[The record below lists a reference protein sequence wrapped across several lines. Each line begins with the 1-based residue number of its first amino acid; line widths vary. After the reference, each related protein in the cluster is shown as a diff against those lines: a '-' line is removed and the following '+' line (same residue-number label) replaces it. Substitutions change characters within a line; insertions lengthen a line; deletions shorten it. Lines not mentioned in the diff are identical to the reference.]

1 MTNVKMTEVNQNEQS
16 QAFRDC
22 SSSEVYVIPT
32 RVNKLG
38 EHIILWED
46 VRQVFG
52 PVKTVLNGKNAVL
65 PMTDEQFQYLTPLR
79 IPHYPGV
86 VLDIVAEKGTIT
98 SNDTPQIVTTDPT
111 PKAEQNTAINHII
124 EKDAQLSVEL
134 ESRIIVQPSTAEN
147 THLAVWEPTLAT
159 KNPFNPDKRTSITP
173 TTPQEFHQVYGSYFQ
188 DLMVGQVIQTSTL
201 KDAMN
206 KHFDSLQVE
215 MYKNAAL
222 QARML
227 QLQQQMEEKQQKLI
241 QMQHLTLNRL
251 ALIQNH
257 VQLMLTQ
264 TYELHEYPIP
274 RLFIVLPIPGQ
285 QRNELGRLQCNQ
297 FRLYFLCECGEH
309 TMTPRS
315 NTHEVHLALHE
326 GYDLEQPS
334 VFFEK
339 YASYVLTLMQ
349 MFKYGVT
356 TSGLVV
362 PALDKFRI
370 GMELDSIQNV
380 PGGTNDKIDVL
391 VDETISFL
399 EECRD
404 IAADDIDREGRSN
417 SEQPLVLDSADL
429 RQLESYLSIKDH
441 DQALGNLYRVVT
453 PEGHVKWV
461 CIDHYHE
468 NYQESTIL
476 SLKEIVMANK
486 GTIAEEE
493 GRVEIKL
500 TTGSQAKRFYQAM
513 TKAPGGVQELKITL
527 DWNVHLDDLRKLASA
542 VTEAKVTHLTIDGF
556 NFKGPARDVINR
568 NRRYDPIL
576 QLMSNGSMRSLKII
590 NFHNFF
596 GHITSNSISMSPQ
609 QRVLWIDS
617 NIKVGEKSF
626 SSNLEKIIENCPSL
640 TELRLKPLQ
649 TVAFIDLLVGKFNKA
664 LRFEFMTLRREGKDP
679 EICMEFTRQMVRS
692 SSVTLITNG
701 RSILPKTD
709 KQQRSTRPRLAV
721 KINLDN
727 WYDLLTIF
735 RCYGWSIKEL
745 QIGGVFDDRHAKA
758 LSDSMAD
765 AGSKLSSLLV
775 STAHLTQGGLDGL
788 LQVLDC
794 SRALEILDLVFDI
807 QDDSSSLKKLTSL
820 IQRHRKRLHS
830 LTVRGSYAGRW
841 IPELAISFP
850 SMQWF
855 PRLES
860 LEIVSKDR
868 VLLSKSCIQWIND
881 MVSGSSHG
889 PMPPGSPQQTNRM
902 SIVIPSQ
909 PHAQPPSPRSP
920 ILESPSGPLVPSR
933 SPRVPNKFPIAG
945 SSSDSLD
952 LSRSPQR
959 LSRTSVIGSSSDS
972 LDLSRSRRVS
982 DRASVGSSSD
992 SLLFPGSPRLSNRN
1006 SLAVPSSESNR
1017 LKEFVLDGAKLQ
1029 PEDWFTLIKALNFTT
1044 LERLGLPRTNFS
1056 FDQLRTLI
1064 ACIEDA
1070 TTTYNSLV
1078 ILKTL
1083 DFRDTRISI
1092 GGDVGEQRALEKLE
1106 KLVSIVKLK

>member
-1 MTNVKMTEVNQNEQS
+1 MTEVNQNEHS

-22 SSSEVYVIPT
+22 SSSKVYVIPT

-86 VLDIVAEKGTIT
+86 VLDIVAEKGAT
-98 SNDTPQIVTTDPT
+98 STDTPQIVTTDPA
-111 PKAEQNTAINHII
+111 PKAEQNTVIDHII
-124 EKDAQLSVEL
+124 EKDPQPPAEQ
-134 ESRIIVQPSTAEN
+134 ESRIIVQPSTTEN
-147 THLAVWEPTLAT
+147 THLTVWEPTLAT
-159 KNPFNPDKRTSITP
+159 KNLFNSDKRTSITP

-201 KDAMN
+201 KDAMS
-206 KHFDSLQVE
+206 KHFDSLQIE

-227 QLQQQMEEKQQKLI
+227 QLQKQMEEKQQKLI

-251 ALIQNH
+251 ALIQSH

-274 RLFIVLPIPGQ
+274 RLFIVLPITGQ
-285 QRNELGRLQCNQ
+285 QHNGLGRLQFNQ

-339 YASYVLTLMQ
+339 YANYVLTLMQ
-349 MFKYGVT
+349 VFKYGVA

-362 PALDKFRI
+362 PALNKFRI

-380 PGGTNDKIDVL
+380 PCGTNDKIDVL

-404 IAADDIDREGRSN
+404 IAADDTDMEGRIN
-417 SEQPLVLDSADL
+417 SDQPLVLDGADL
-429 RQLESYLSIKDH
+429 RQLELYLSIKDRN
-441 DQALGNLYRVVT
+441 QALGNLYRVVT

-476 SLKEIVMANK
+476 SLKEIVVANK

-513 TKAPGGVQELKITL
+513 IKAPGGVQELKITL

-542 VTEAKVTHLTIDGF
+542 VTEAKVTHLMIDGF

-617 NIKVGEKSF
+617 NIKVSEKSF
-626 SSNLEKIIENCPSL
+626 ASNLEKIIENCPSL

-649 TVAFIDLLVGKFNKA
+649 TIAFIDLLVAKFNKT
-664 LRFEFMTLRREGKDP
+664 LKFEFMALKREGKDP

-727 WYDLLTIF
+727 WDDLLTIF
-735 RCYGWSIKEL
+735 HRYGWSIKEL

-765 AGSKLSSLLV
+765 FGSKLSSLLV
-775 STAHLTQGGLDGL
+775 STTNLTQGGLDGL

-807 QDDSSSLKKLTSL
+807 QDDSSSLKRLTSL

-868 VLLSKSCIQWIND
+868 VLLSKSCVQWISD

-889 PMPPGSPQQTNRM
+889 PMPPGSPQQANRM

-920 ILESPSGPLVPSR
+920 ILESPSGPLVPLK

-972 LDLSRSRRVS
+972 LDFSRSRRIS
-982 DRASVGSSSD
+982 DRTSVAGSSSD
-992 SLLFPGSPRLSNRN
+992 SLLLQGSPRPSNRN
-1006 SLAVPSSESNR
+1006 SLAVPSSEFNR

-1029 PEDWFTLIKALNFTT
+1029 PEDWFALIKALNFTT

-1064 ACIEDA
+1064 ACVEDA

-1078 ILKTL
+1078 VLKSL

-1106 KLVSIVKLK
+1106 KLVSIIKLK